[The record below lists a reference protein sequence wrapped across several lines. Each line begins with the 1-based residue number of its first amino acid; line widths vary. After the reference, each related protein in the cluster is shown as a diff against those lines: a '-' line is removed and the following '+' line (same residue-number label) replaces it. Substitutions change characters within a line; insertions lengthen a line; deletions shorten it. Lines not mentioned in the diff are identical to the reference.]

1 MCAERLETRLDTR
14 RVNTFLISTWFYS
27 PLASTTPSVQVTSIN
42 RKASMQIM
50 LVQQLELGL
59 GRVFQAGVRRI
70 KIRTAFMG
78 KRGNVSEKGRGW
90 VEGKCRW

>member
-1 MCAERLETRLDTR
+1 
-14 RVNTFLISTWFYS
+14 
-27 PLASTTPSVQVTSIN
+27 
-42 RKASMQIM
+42 MQIM